1 MYCKIF
7 PKDISNVQLW
17 KVSLGCEMISLS
29 NVTQQSQCFEHW
41 SLLEKPMRYLNLFES
56 KKRNNP
62 SRNISNVIDF
72 CERKKIQ
79 TETLIRAFEYLV
91 LSWSAWRRMR
101 EDFELISIT
110 TLTRLTSKKKTL
122 DMFYM
127 KNVFSQ
133 LDKERQKHCVLIIDE
148 VYVKSILQ

>member
-1 MYCKIF
+1 
-7 PKDISNVQLW
+7 
-17 KVSLGCEMISLS
+17 
-29 NVTQQSQCFEHW
+29 
-41 SLLEKPMRYLNLFES
+41 
-56 KKRNNP
+56 
-62 SRNISNVIDF
+62 
-72 CERKKIQ
+72 
-79 TETLIRAFEYLV
+79 
-91 LSWSAWRRMR
+91 MR

-110 TLTRLTSKKKTL
+110 TLTRLTSKRKTL

>member
-1 MYCKIF
+1 
-7 PKDISNVQLW
+7 
-17 KVSLGCEMISLS
+17 
-29 NVTQQSQCFEHW
+29 
-41 SLLEKPMRYLNLFES
+41 
-56 KKRNNP
+56 
-62 SRNISNVIDF
+62 
-72 CERKKIQ
+72 
-79 TETLIRAFEYLV
+79 
-91 LSWSAWRRMR
+91 MR

-148 VYVKSILQ
+148 VSVKSILQ